1 LAPSLAKGGE
11 VTAIGKH
18 SSLRQHRKKYDH
30 KSFKVLVLVD
40 LLGEV
45 DVGDMF

>member
-1 LAPSLAKGGE
+1 LDPKKAKSGK

-18 SSLRQHRKKYDH
+18 SSLQQHRKNYDH
-30 KSFKVLVLVD
+30 KSFKVLALVD